1 MSSPAED
8 KHLPADRLT
17 AVTKGAGRGHSE
29 SERGKALWSPAL
41 PDACPRAQS
50 LLNIPLPLGI
60 MTIYSPLI
68 LLSRSGTLNTIDN
81 PRTPKVILPSGT
93 SVLNLITNY
102 LLSSST

>member
-50 LLNIPLPLGI
+50 LLNIPLPLG
-60 MTIYSPLI
+60 TPRKGTPRSEGP
-68 LLSRSGTLNTIDN
+68 RSGSDCPSKRRKERPPDRRAAQ
-81 PRTPKVILPSGT
+81 PRVGT
-93 SVLNLITNY
+93 GQALA
-102 LLSSST
+102 